1 MSRFDD
7 RLAGRTAVVTGAA
20 SGIGA
25 ALAAELGSCGMSVVV
40 ADLDGDGAE
49 RIAESVR
56 ALGVR
61 ALGVQVDV
69 ADPESVENLARAGY
83 DAFGSVELLCNNAG
97 VLLLGNLT
105 DSSMDDWRWLS
116 SVNVEGMLNCLYA
129 FLPRMRRQTGWRHV
143 MNTSST
149 HAFLPDPAFTALYT
163 AAKHAI
169 LGLTLGLR
177 SELAAEDI
185 GVTALC
191 PGQAATRILDSQ
203 RNRPTGFGPRAAEPF
218 GTDVIPMAIE
228 PADVARLAVEG
239 IVRNAP
245 IVFALPEHSHAQ
257 FREQVK
263 DLWRMADDA
272 LVGSTDA
279 FAGRLDEER
288 AHRVDR

>member
-7 RLAGRTAVVTGAA
+7 RPAGRTAVVTGAA

-25 ALAAELGSCGMSVVV
+25 ALAAELGSRGMSVVV
-40 ADLDGDGAE
+40 ADIDGDGAQ
-49 RIAESVR
+49 RVAEGLRARGVR

-61 ALGVQVDV
+61 VDV
-69 ADPESVENLARAGY
+69 ADPESVENLVRASY

-97 VLLLGNLT
+97 VLLLGDLV
-105 DSSMDDWRWLS
+105 DSSIGDWRWLS
-116 SVNVEGMLNCLYA
+116 AVNVEGMLNCLYA

-149 HAFLPDPAFTALYT
+149 HAFLPDPGFTALYS

-203 RNRPTGFGPRAAEPF
+203 RNRPTEFGRPATEPF
-218 GTDVIPMAIE
+218 GTEIIPMAIE
-228 PADVARLAVEG
+228 PEDVARLAVEG
-239 IVRNAP
+239 ILRNEP
-245 IVFALPEHSHAQ
+245 IVFALPEHSHDQ
-257 FREQVK
+257 FRQQVQ
-263 DLWRMADDA
+263 DLWRLADNA
-272 LVGSTDA
+272 IAAQNVS
-279 FAGRLDEER
+279 
-288 AHRVDR
+288 